1 MADVLDTE
9 IALQKANASSDTTID
24 EINALTKS
32 LEEANAAAM
41 MGGDVGVDTG
51 TIGAILM
58 QKIRRLEGNVSPTV
72 DLGSLATR

>member
-1 MADVLDTE
+1 
-9 IALQKANASSDTTID
+9 
-24 EINALTKS
+24 
-32 LEEANAAAM
+32 M

-72 DLGSLATR
+72 DLGSLAAR